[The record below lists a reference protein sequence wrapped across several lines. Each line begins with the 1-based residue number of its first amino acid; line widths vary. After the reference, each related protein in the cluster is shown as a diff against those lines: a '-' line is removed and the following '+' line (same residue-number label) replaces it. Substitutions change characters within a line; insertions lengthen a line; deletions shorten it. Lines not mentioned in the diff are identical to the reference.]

1 MQPLP
6 HRFHGALKRLS
17 ALTAAAAILIGAA
30 ACGAPA
36 AHAAPPTLQVRDD
49 LGRLVTLKQ
58 PAHRIVVL
66 QPSGFEIADALGL
79 RKDIVGA
86 STAVPT
92 YTPAPWKAAATGLP
106 SVGTA
111 YPGISVEQVAA
122 RRPDLVIATT
132 GISGLKGLEALHI
145 PVLILNPQSVAG
157 VYHDIQLVGTLTG
170 TAAKAHAVVG
180 GLQRK
185 LQALAAQAKRRPTR
199 PLVFYDLGGL
209 YTAGPHTFV
218 SSLIQ
223 MAGGVNLGARLSHAQ
238 YPQVTAEQV
247 VAGDP
252 AIILVDPDATTVAK
266 EKQVPGFST
275 TEAGRTGRIEA
286 VPNSAY
292 VNEPSLGLVQG
303 LTELIRLIHPHALK

>member
-1 MQPLP
+1 MHPLP
-6 HRFHGALKRLS
+6 HRFRWAPKRLS
-17 ALTAAAAILIGAA
+17 AVAASAAILMGAA
-30 ACGAPA
+30 ACGASA

-49 LGRLVTLKQ
+49 LGRLVTLKH

-66 QPSGFEIADALGL
+66 QPSGFEIADVLGL
-79 RKDIVGA
+79 RKDIVGV
-86 STAVPT
+86 STAIPT
-92 YTPAPWKAAATGLP
+92 YTPAPWKAAAAGLP

-157 VYHDIQLVGTLTG
+157 VYRDIQLVGTLTG
-170 TAAKAHAVVG
+170 TTAKARAVVR
-180 GLQRK
+180 GLQLK
-185 LQALAAQAKRRPTR
+185 LDALAAKAKRRPTR
-199 PLVFYDLGGL
+199 PLVFYDLGDL

-252 AIILVDPDATTVAK
+252 AIILVDPNATSVAK
-266 EKQVPGFST
+266 EKQVAGFST
-275 TEAGRTGRIEA
+275 TKAARTGRIQA

>member
-1 MQPLP
+1 MQLLS
-6 HRFHGALKRLS
+6 HRVHGAPKRLS
-17 ALTAAAAILIGAA
+17 ALAVSAAILMGAA

-49 LGRLVTLKQ
+49 LGRLVTLAH

-86 STAVPT
+86 STAIPT
-92 YTPAPWKAAATGLP
+92 YTPAPWKAAAEGLP

-145 PVLILNPQSVAG
+145 PVLILNPQSVAA

-170 TAAKAHAVVG
+170 TASRARTVVQR
-180 GLQRK
+180 LQS
-185 LQALAAQAKRRPTR
+185 QMDALAAQAKRRPTR
-199 PLVFYDLGGL
+199 PLVFYDLGSL

-223 MAGGVNLGARLSHAQ
+223 MAGGVNLGARLSQAQ

-252 AIILVDPDATTVAK
+252 AIILVDPNATSVAK
-266 EKQVPGFST
+266 EKQIAGFST
-275 TEAGRTGRIEA
+275 TEAARTGRIEA

>member
-1 MQPLP
+1 MQSLP
-6 HRFHGALKRLS
+6 NRLHWAQKRLP
-17 ALTAAAAILIGAA
+17 ALLAAAAVLLGAA
-30 ACGAPA
+30 ACGSSS
-36 AHAAPPTLQVRDD
+36 AHAAPTLQVRDD
-49 LGRLVTLKQ
+49 LGRLVTLHH

-66 QPSGFEIADALGL
+66 QPSGFEIVDALGL

-86 STAVPT
+86 ATAIPT
-92 YTPAPWKAAATGLP
+92 YTPAPWKAAADGLP
-106 SVGTA
+106 SVGTS
-111 YPGISVEQVAA
+111 YPGISVERVVA

-132 GISGLKGLEALHI
+132 GINGLNGLEALHI

-170 TAAKAHAVVG
+170 TVAKAHAVVQR
-180 GLQRK
+180 LQSQM
-185 LQALAAQAKRRPTR
+185 QALAAKAERRPTR

-223 MAGGVNLGARLSHAQ
+223 MAGGVNLGARLSQAQ

-252 AIILVDPDATTVAK
+252 AIILVDPDATSAAK
-266 EKQVPGFST
+266 EKQIPGFST

-286 VPNSAY
+286 IPNSAY

-303 LTELIRLIHPHALK
+303 LTELIRLIHPHALS